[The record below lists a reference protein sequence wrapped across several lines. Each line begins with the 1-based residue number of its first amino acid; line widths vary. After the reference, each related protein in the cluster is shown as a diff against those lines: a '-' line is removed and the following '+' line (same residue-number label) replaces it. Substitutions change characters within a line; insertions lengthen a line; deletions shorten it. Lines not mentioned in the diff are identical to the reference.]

1 MDEMAV
7 KYRVK
12 SIKDLY
18 HLINDQATELPQSR
32 DLLLKWIDELSDMVD
47 EEKH

>member
-18 HLINDQATELPQSR
+18 HLMNNEITELPQSR
-32 DLLLKWIDELSDMVD
+32 DLLLKWINELDDMVD
-47 EEKH
+47 EEK

>member
-1 MDEMAV
+1 MDEMAI

-18 HLINDQATELPQSR
+18 LLMNNEITELPQSR
-32 DLLLKWIDELSDMVD
+32 DLLLKWINELDDMVD
-47 EEKH
+47 EEK